1 MTFPLPVIT
10 VKMMDVFKNL
20 YVVPGRSISVERAVE
35 LDMQRNAA
43 AAFSPDVYRQP
54 VLTEK
59 SAEVLGGSS
68 VRRFASGGDSVS
80 SSPSARRSTELASVG
95 KVADSSGKIV

>member
-1 MTFPLPVIT
+1 LREGFYQAVVTFPLPVIT
-10 VKMMDVFKNL
+10 IKMMDVFKNL
-20 YVVPGRSISVERAVE
+20 YVVPGKSISVERAVE

-59 SAEVLGGSS
+59 
-68 VRRFASGGDSVS
+68 
-80 SSPSARRSTELASVG
+80 
-95 KVADSSGKIV
+95 

>member
-10 VKMMDVFKNL
+10 IKMMDVFKNL
-20 YVVPGRSISVERAVE
+20 YEVPGRNSSVERAVE

-43 AAFSPDVYRQP
+43 TAFSPEIYRQP

-59 SAEVLGGSS
+59 QAEVLGGSTI
-68 VRRFASGGDSVS
+68 RRFASGGDSLNS
-80 SSPSARRSTELASVG
+80 SELTSVA
-95 KVADSSGKIV
+95 KATDSGKIV